1 MTGYRKFGVM
11 ALLIIE
17 TTVLGLLDKMSGG
30 EIAAVLGPSVVAF
43 LGANWASH
51 KADAEAEK

>member
-17 TTVLGLLDKMSGG
+17 TTVLGILDKMSGG

-43 LGANWASH
+43 LGANWANH
-51 KADAEAEK
+51 KADTEVEK